1 MMTNIK
7 PALGLALTT
16 TALRPLCAAILALFA
31 APAQSLTTIGSS
43 TIPVILNSDT
53 SYIVPQG
60 ATISVTQDAAVAVD
74 GKVIGGVGPVQLFN
88 DGVIATQ
95 TSRGTHAITFHVPG
109 ALTNEAT
116 GKILGVTDG
125 VHMEARG
132 YSSVDNRGD
141 ISASAGQAVYFG
153 ENAHGSIENYGTFN
167 GGARGAIG
175 QSSEGIVLDNRED
188 VAVYNRAGA
197 SIFTGA
203 GDPANLL
210 GVGIRS
216 RASGTVEILNEG
228 LISAYVG
235 GILNEGSGAMQ
246 VDNRNTGIIRALTGA
261 GVQLHQNDSLVNRG
275 EISSVQSAAI
285 VLNGND
291 NRVYLGSGSV
301 LSGKD
306 GVVIQSAGTGNT
318 LTLIETGSEAGT
330 IAAAPG
336 NELAGLIS
344 NAGSTWILGSNIALA
359 GTTAATVAVNGDLT
373 LTGTVSQYAGG
384 GTTIG
389 SSGRLTLGAGG
400 ASGMVDGDIVND
412 GALIFNRSDD
422 LTYDKTISGVGNV
435 TQQGSGQLVFTRDQ
449 TYSGDTTV
457 SAGALIL
464 NNGAQLTN
472 TRQVTV
478 AQGATFGGYGGVGGS
493 VVNNGLLA
501 VADAAPGFEGGPAG
515 NFVVGGALVNNGEIR
530 MGSVAPASTLT
541 VNGDYTGNNGK
552 LTLFTTLRGD
562 NSPTDMLVV
571 HGNTAGQTTIK
582 VRSAGGIG
590 APTVN
595 GIRIVQVDGQ
605 SNGVFALDGR
615 LVAGA
620 YDYQLFKG
628 GVQTPD
634 DGDWYLRAQGSPVPR
649 PEPGNYLV
657 NRTAAQAMFVHTYR
671 DRTGFADD
679 PRQADGKNV
688 APTNAWARVSGGHT
702 DGNAARGAVS
712 QWADTAIVQAGI
724 DVLDRVTDNH
734 RWQAGVMAGYGTSTT
749 HATARG
755 HSGTARGTVNGGSAG
770 IYGTWRGNAAGVD
783 GPYVDTWAQ
792 YGYFDNTVHGAQLA
806 QENYS
811 SNVWAGSVEAGWALP
826 IGRTSAGVW
835 NVEPQFQLIYSDYQT
850 GDHTESNGTTVQSR
864 NNSGWITRLGTRL
877 FHAPNPDASP
887 QWLPYLELNWWH
899 NTSVSA
905 VAFNNV
911 VIAQDGPRDRVE
923 VKVGAQGQISQ
934 RWRMW
939 GNIAYQ
945 YGDGGYESIT
955 GLMGVR
961 YIW

>member
-1 MMTNIK
+1 M
-7 PALGLALTT
+7 
-16 TALRPLCAAILALFA
+16 ALRPLCAAILVLFA
-31 APAQSLTTIGSS
+31 APAQSLTTIGPS
-43 TIPVILNSDT
+43 TTTVTVDSDN

-60 ATISVTQDAAVAVD
+60 TTISVTKDAAVVVD
-74 GKVIGGVGPVQLFN
+74 GKVIGGVGPVQVFN

-95 TSRGTHAITFHVPG
+95 TIQGTHAIIFNVPG
-109 ALTNEAT
+109 AFTNEAT
-116 GKILGVTDG
+116 GKVLGVTDG

-132 YSSVDNRGD
+132 FSSVENRGD
-141 ISASAGQAVYFG
+141 ISASVSHAIYFG
-153 ENAHGSIENYGTFN
+153 ENARGSIENYGTLN
-167 GGARGAIG
+167 GGAAGAIG
-175 QSSEGIVLDNRED
+175 SSSEGIRLYNRED
-188 VAVYNRAGA
+188 VSVFNRQGA
-197 SIFTGA
+197 AIYAGA
-203 GDPANLL
+203 GDPNLW
-210 GVGIRS
+210 GAGIRS
-216 RASGTVEILNEG
+216 RASGSVTIQNDG

-235 GILNEGSGAMQ
+235 GILNEGSGSMQ
-246 VDNRNTGIIRALTGA
+246 IQNRGTGIIRAVTGP
-261 GVQLHQNDSLVNRG
+261 GVQLNQSDSLVNRG
-275 EISSVQSAAI
+275 EITSTENAAI

-306 GVVIQSAGTGNT
+306 GVVLRSAGTGNT
-318 LTLIETGSEAGT
+318 LTLLETNSEAGSIT
-330 IAAAPG
+330 ADQG
-336 NELAGLIS
+336 KELAGLIADTGS
-344 NAGSTWILGSNIALA
+344 NWVLGSNVALA
-359 GTTAATVAVNGDLT
+359 GATAATLAVNGNLT
-373 LTGTVSQYAGG
+373 LTGMVSQYAGG
-384 GTTIG
+384 GTTISPTG
-389 SSGRLTLGAGG
+389 SLTLGVGG
-400 ASGMVDGDIVND
+400 TSGMVDGDIVND
-412 GALIFNRSDD
+412 GALVFNRSDD
-422 LTYDKTISGVGNV
+422 LTFDKTISGTGSV

-478 AQGATFGGYGGVGGS
+478 AQGATFGGYGGAGGS
-493 VVNNGLLA
+493 VVNNGVLA

-515 NFVVGGALVNNGEIR
+515 SFVVGGSLVNNGEIR
-530 MGSVAPASTLT
+530 MGSVVPASKLI

-562 NSPTDMLVV
+562 ASPTDMLVV

-582 VRSAGGIG
+582 VNNARGTG

-634 DGDWYLRAQGSPVPR
+634 DGDWYLRAQGSPAPR
-649 PEPGNYLV
+649 PETGTYLA
-657 NRTAAQAMFVHTYR
+657 NWAAAQAMFVHTYR
-671 DRTGFADD
+671 DRTGFID
-679 PRQADGKNV
+679 PRGGDGKNV
-688 APTNAWARVSGGHT
+688 APTNVWARVSGGHA
-702 DGNAARGAVS
+702 DGNAAGGTVS
-712 QWADTAIVQAGI
+712 QWADSAIVQAGI
-724 DVLDRVTDNH
+724 DVLDRVSGNH

-749 HATARG
+749 HATAQ
-755 HSGTARGTVNGGSAG
+755 SYPGTSRGTVNGGSVG
-770 IYGTWRGNAAGVD
+770 IYGTWRGNAVGVD

-792 YGYFDNTVHGAQLA
+792 YGYFDNTVRGIALA
-806 QENYS
+806 QESYS
-811 SNVWAGSVEAGWALP
+811 SHVWSGSVEAGWALP
-826 IGRTSAGVW
+826 IGRTSDGVV
-835 NVEPQFQLIYSDYQT
+835 NIEPQLQLIYSDYQT
-850 GDHTESNGTTVQSR
+850 GDHTERNGTTVQSR
-864 NNSGWITRLGTRL
+864 NGGGLVTRLGTRL

-899 NTSVSA
+899 NTSLNAMTFNDTVVS
-905 VAFNNV
+905 
-911 VIAQDGPRDRVE
+911 QDGPRNRVE
-923 VKVGAQGQISQ
+923 VKAGAQAQINQ